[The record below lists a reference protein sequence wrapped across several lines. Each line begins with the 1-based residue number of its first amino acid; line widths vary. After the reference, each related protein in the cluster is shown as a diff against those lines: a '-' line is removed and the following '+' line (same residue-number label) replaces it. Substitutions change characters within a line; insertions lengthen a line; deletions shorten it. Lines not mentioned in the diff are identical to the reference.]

1 MGMKDN
7 NSQIVMLKHTSIDHI
22 FSNHTNSTFRFTNR
36 NKFSL
41 IETKGV
47 HVNNDDFCFIR
58 GFFPDKKYINLSS
71 QGYMREES
79 MVIQNTKK
87 NSVI

>member
-1 MGMKDN
+1 LIYGDERQQLPNCNAKTYIN
-7 NSQIVMLKHTSIDHI
+7 RSHI
-22 FSNHTNSTFRFTNR
+22 STFRFTNR